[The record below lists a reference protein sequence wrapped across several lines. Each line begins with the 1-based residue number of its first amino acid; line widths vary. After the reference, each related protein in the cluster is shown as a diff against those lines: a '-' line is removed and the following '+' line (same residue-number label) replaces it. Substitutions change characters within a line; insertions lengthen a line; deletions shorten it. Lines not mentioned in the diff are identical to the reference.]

1 MEINLENNILQ
12 ENNLEKEQNKFL
24 DSALGSAINNGIDIG
39 IRCLLPDYAE
49 NFVIDLKNNLLNY
62 GLKDGISQTIKDVIE
77 TGKSM
82 VGIFNGKFKNVN
94 QINNV
99 VKNGGIIDSV
109 SGLLDDVLYKLK
121 SAGKINSS
129 VFGVIRSGKNAILSN
144 VEKNIQ
150 STLDKQIT
158 SSEYL
163 NKYIGNWEKYF
174 KEKNFDGMEKEIN
187 KIKRELKNMVP
198 IENTILSARN
208 IEMLHS
214 LIKNNGKNFELS
226 NEELEL
232 ANKLCLN

>member
-1 MEINLENNILQ
+1 M
-12 ENNLEKEQNKFL
+12 
-24 DSALGSAINNGIDIG
+24 
-39 IRCLLPDYAE
+39 
-49 NFVIDLKNNLLNY
+49 
-62 GLKDGISQTIKDVIE
+62 KDGISQTIKNVIE

-82 VGIFNGKFKNVN
+82 IGIFNGKFENVN

-129 VFGVIRSGKNAILSN
+129 VLGVIRSGKNAILSN

-163 NKYIGNWEKYF
+163 NKYIGNWKEYF

-198 IENTILSARN
+198 IENTIISARN

-214 LIKNNGKNFELS
+214 LIKNKGKNFELS